1 MITSMASTLTL
12 SQKLRGDDYR
22 RGFNI
27 IELNRDNDI
36 VTSVSG
42 RIFEISE
49 SNIID
54 LNTDDDDYSWKV
66 KY

>member
-1 MITSMASTLTL
+1 MATTLTL

-27 IELNRDNDI
+27 IELNRENDI
-36 VTSVSG
+36 VKSVKG

-49 SNIID
+49 SNIREID
-54 LNTDDDDYSWKV
+54 ADDDYNSWDIR
-66 KY
+66 Y